1 MLVCEREL
9 AWPLLWWDH
18 TNTRIWLHKPL
29 GYSQCSSVSQSE
41 NSNHPQLRT
50 KQQGDEILFSLIFFV
65 IYIAKKGFSIPTC
78 FWISSQNVITIRHM
92 DSPFLLTLLVTAGAV
107 LTHKVLQLPFFSNST
122 VIGWSSC
129 KHLSWINQPLPFKNK
144 IAVKPFSPF
153 IFFFQSQAT
162 AWLKEKQLQK
172 RRSIQSL
179 QPHTSRGTQT
189 V

>member
-1 MLVCEREL
+1 MWEGIGLTIALVRSHQHQDMAPQTPGVQPMQFCLSVR
-9 AWPLLWWDH
+9 
-18 TNTRIWLHKPL
+18 KP
-29 GYSQCSSVSQSE
+29 QSSSTTHQ
-41 NSNHPQLRT
+41 
-50 KQQGDEILFSLIFFV
+50 QQGDEILFSLIFFV

-78 FWISSQNVITIRHM
+78 FWISSQNVITICHT
-92 DSPFLLTLLVTAGAV
+92 DSLFLLTLLVTAGVV

-122 VIGWSSC
+122 VIGWPSC
-129 KHLSWINQPLPFKNK
+129 KDLSWINQPLPFKNK

-179 QPHTSRGTQT
+179 QPHTSHGTQT